1 MAILQ
6 DNAGKSAFHLF
17 DLGPS
22 NLPPKGTYAATI
34 IDIVDKYGVER
45 RKFEQPDQMEKV
57 DLTAFLFGFRDRE
70 GNAHKIDSK
79 PMRISGNEKSALYA
93 FLTSILG
100 EPPKMGWDY
109 CSLKGRKVLIT
120 IAHAEG
126 GKSGQTYASIATVS
140 PLPEG
145 FDAAPAPAA
154 PAPAPKK
161 AAKPAPPPA
170 ASVTLADG
178 DQTDEEIPF

>member
-34 IDIVDKYGVER
+34 IDIVDKFGVER
-45 RKFEQPDQMEKV
+45 RKFEKPDEMEKV
-57 DLTAFLFGFRDRE
+57 DLTAFLFGFRDRA

-79 PMRISGNEKSALYA
+79 PMRISGNEKSALFA

-100 EPPKMGWDY
+100 ETPKMGWDY

-120 IAHAEG
+120 VAHSE

>member
-79 PMRISGNEKSALYA
+79 PMRISGNEKSALFA

-100 EPPKMGWDY
+100 EPPKMNWDY
-109 CSLKGRKVLIT
+109 CALKGRKVLIT
-120 IAHAEG
+120 VAHAE

-145 FDAAPAPAA
+145 FDPAT
-154 PAPAPKK
+154 APAPKP
-161 AAKPAPPPA
+161 AAAPTPAPSVSL
-170 ASVTLADG
+170 ASDG
-178 DQTDEEIPF
+178 QTDEEIPF

>member
-1 MAILQ
+1 MAILT

-17 DLGPS
+17 DLEAGEV
-22 NLPPKGTYAATI
+22 PPKGTYAATI

-45 RKFEQPDQMEKV
+45 RKFEQPDQTEKV
-57 DLTAFLFGFRDRE
+57 DLTAFLFGFRDRA

-79 PMRISGNEKSALYA
+79 PMRISGNEKSALFA

-109 CSLKGRKVLIT
+109 CSLKGHKVLIT
-120 IAHAEG
+120 VAHAEG
-126 GKSGQTYASIATVS
+126 RNGQTYASIATVS

>member
-34 IDIVDKYGVER
+34 IDIVDKFGVER
-45 RKFEQPDQMEKV
+45 RKFEQPDQTEKV
-57 DLTAFLFGFRDRE
+57 DLTAFLFGFRDRA

-79 PMRISGNEKSALYA
+79 PMRISGNEKSALFA

-109 CSLKGRKVLIT
+109 CSLKGHKVLIT
-120 IAHAEG
+120 VAHAEG
-126 GKSGQTYASIATVS
+126 RSGQTYASIATVS
-140 PLPEG
+140 PLPDG
-145 FDAAPAPAA
+145 FVAAAAEPAPAPA
-154 PAPAPKK
+154 K
-161 AAKPAPPPA
+161 AAKAAPPPA
-170 ASVTLADG
+170 ASVTLADS

>member
-93 FLTSILG
+93 FLTSVLG
-100 EPPKMGWDY
+100 EAPKMGWDY
-109 CSLKGRKVLIT
+109 CALKGRKVLIT

-140 PLPEG
+140 PLPDG
-145 FDAAPAPAA
+145 FVAAAAEPAPAPA
-154 PAPAPKK
+154 K
-161 AAKPAPPPA
+161 AAKTAPPPA
-170 ASVTLADG
+170 ASVTLADS

>member
-34 IDIVDKYGVER
+34 IDIVDKFGVER
-45 RKFEQPDQMEKV
+45 RKFEKPDEMEKV

-79 PMRISGNEKSALYA
+79 PMRISGNEKSALFA

-100 EPPKMGWDY
+100 ETPKMGWDY

-120 IAHAEG
+120 VAHSE

>member
-45 RKFEQPDQMEKV
+45 RKFEQPDQTEKV
-57 DLTAFLFGFRDRE
+57 DLTAFLFGFRDRA

-93 FLTSILG
+93 FLTSVLG
-100 EPPKMGWDY
+100 EAPKMGWDY
-109 CSLKGRKVLIT
+109 CALKGRKVLIT

-145 FDAAPAPAA
+145 FDPAT
-154 PAPAPKK
+154 APAPKP
-161 AAKPAPPPA
+161 AAVPPPVE
-170 ASVTLADG
+170 SVSQS

>member
-34 IDIVDKYGVER
+34 IDIVDKFGVER
-45 RKFEQPDQMEKV
+45 RKFEKPDEMEKV

-170 ASVTLADG
+170 ASVTLAD
-178 DQTDEEIPF
+178 QTDEEIPF

>member
-93 FLTSILG
+93 FLTSVLG
-100 EPPKMGWDY
+100 EAPKMGWDY
-109 CSLKGRKVLIT
+109 CALKGRKVLIT

-140 PLPEG
+140 PLPDG
-145 FDAAPAPAA
+145 YNPDAT
-154 PAPAPKK
+154 PAPKANP
-161 AAKPAPPPA
+161 AAAPTPAPSVSL
-170 ASVTLADG
+170 ASDG
-178 DQTDEEIPF
+178 QTDEEIPF